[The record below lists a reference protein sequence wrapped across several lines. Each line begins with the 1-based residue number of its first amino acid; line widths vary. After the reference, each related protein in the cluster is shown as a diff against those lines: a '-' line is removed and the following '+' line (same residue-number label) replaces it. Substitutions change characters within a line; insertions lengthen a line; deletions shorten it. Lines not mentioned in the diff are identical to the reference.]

1 MEEDN
6 EKAFNERK
14 KCLIKEGELLQEKV
28 KKVSD
33 ENEEISRKELMELL
47 KKYDDYILEFPEE
60 VSGYGNRSI
69 VLERLELYELAIN
82 DLKKVISDSNLTLA
96 HLRLAFILLKVG
108 KMKEGWK
115 QYEWRRMTLGFQD
128 NNFVDIIKQIG
139 LPYWN
144 GEKINGI
151 DKLFVYQEQ
160 GIGDNIQF
168 FRFLLE
174 LKRLKINI
182 SVLYKPELDNL
193 FRFNLKKNGIDIHEN
208 GEKIKKEY
216 KYQVLSMSLPN
227 ILKMYN
233 LKKIPYK
240 SKYLEI
246 PPEFKKKWKNRLEET
261 DKKRIGIF
269 WRSNSKFRSESRNV
283 SLKKMEDLFELNY
296 EFHSLQKELNSE
308 EKNKKYGGGVE
319 NLYFWDDELNDLCDT
334 AALIERM
341 DLVITVDTAVA
352 HLAGAMGK
360 PTWIML
366 SYNSDFRWLLNRK
379 DSPWYDSVILF
390 RQKENQLWDDVIE
403 RVKEELEKFI

>member
-216 KYQVLSMSLPN
+216 KYQVLSMSLPY

-308 EKNKKYGGGVE
+308 EKNKKYGGG
-319 NLYFWDDELNDLCDT
+319 
-334 AALIERM
+334 
-341 DLVITVDTAVA
+341 
-352 HLAGAMGK
+352 
-360 PTWIML
+360 
-366 SYNSDFRWLLNRK
+366 
-379 DSPWYDSVILF
+379 
-390 RQKENQLWDDVIE
+390 
-403 RVKEELEKFI
+403 